1 MADTAITDD
10 FCLAPLRGVTVRAFR
25 NLHALWF
32 QPSDRAVAP
41 FIPTFAGAK
50 VKPVL
55 LKDIDPALGQAV
67 PVVPQVI
74 GKDAGQLRTLLHAFK
89 AMGYACA
96 DLNAGCPYPF
106 VTKKGRGAG
115 LMRDEAAFAH
125 MLETGCEEMP
135 GGFSVKVR
143 LGMDTPDLLARR
155 MGLINSF
162 PLREVTVHAR
172 TARQM
177 YEGKVL
183 LDAFAEAL
191 AACKH
196 PVVYNGDIRT
206 RQDYLRLK
214 ARFPGVTHW
223 MIGRGLAIDPFLI
236 GRIRRGDAP
245 LRAAARLKG
254 FLDDYVAANTEELY
268 GPASVLG
275 RMKELW
281 GYLHRS
287 LCQGGRVWRSV
298 RVCRTMDEYH
308 RVVEDVFAAFPG
320 FAGDE
325 EFCGIGEMRTSNSE
339 LRTPNAEGNFDVQ
352 SSALSVGR

>member
-1 MADTAITDD
+1 MTGEDPAD

-32 QPSDRAVAP
+32 QPPDRSVAP

-55 LKDIDPALGQAV
+55 LKDIDPELGQSV

-74 GKDAGQLRTLLHAFK
+74 GKDEEQLRTLLQAFK
-89 AMGYACA
+89 AMGYTCA
-96 DLNAGCPYPF
+96 DLNVGCPYPF
-106 VTKKGRGAG
+106 VTRKGRGAG
-115 LMRDEAAFAH
+115 LMRDADAFAR
-125 MLETGCEEMP
+125 MLEVGCAEMP

-143 LGMDTPDLLARR
+143 LGMDKPDLLAQR
-155 MGLINSF
+155 MGLINRF
-162 PLREVTVHAR
+162 PLREVAIHAR

-183 LDAFAEAL
+183 LDAFEEAL
-191 AACKH
+191 AICRH

-214 ARFPGVTHW
+214 ARFPGISRW

-236 GRIRRGDAP
+236 GRLRSDDAP
-245 LRAAARLKG
+245 KREVARLKG
-254 FLDDYVAANTEELY
+254 FLDDYVAMNTEELY

-281 GYLHRS
+281 GYLHLS
-287 LCQGGRVWRSV
+287 LCQGERVWRGV
-298 RVCRTMDEYH
+298 RVCRTLDEYH
-308 RVVEDVFAAFPG
+308 RVVDGVFAVFPG
-320 FAGDE
+320 FVEDDALH
-325 EFCGIGEMRTSNSE
+325 GI
-339 LRTPNAEGNFDVQ
+339 D
-352 SSALSVGR
+352 

>member
-1 MADTAITDD
+1 MADTPINDD
-10 FCLAPLRGVTVRAFR
+10 FCLAPLRGVTVRTFR

-32 QPSDRAVAP
+32 QPPDRAVAP

-50 VKPVL
+50 IRPVL
-55 LKDIDPALGQAV
+55 LKDIDPDLGQAV

-74 GKDAGQLRTLLHAFK
+74 GKDAGQLLTLLRAFK

-115 LMRDEAAFAH
+115 LMRDADAFARL
-125 MLETGCEEMP
+125 LETGCEEMP

-155 MGLINSF
+155 MELINGF
-162 PLREVTVHAR
+162 PLREVAIHAR

-191 AACKH
+191 ALCRH

-206 RQDYLRLK
+206 RQDFVRLK
-214 ARFPGVTHW
+214 ARFPGITRW

-236 GRIRRGDAP
+236 ERLRRDDAP
-245 LRAAARLKG
+245 AREAVRLKG

-268 GPASVLG
+268 GPVSVLG

-281 GYLHRS
+281 GYLHLV
-287 LCQGGRVWRSV
+287 LCQGERVWRSV
-298 RVCRTMDEYH
+298 RICRTMDEYH
-308 RVVEDVFAAFPG
+308 RVVEGVFADFPG
-320 FAGDE
+320 FVADE
-325 EFCGIGEMRTSNSE
+325 ALCGIE
-339 LRTPNAEGNFDVQ
+339 
-352 SSALSVGR
+352 